1 MAHGIAPAQAASKP
15 PLIVPGVARGAEHG
29 ARQCTGAILYE
40 EIALAANERPNW
52 RSGRHG
58 LLSAD
63 PRALPGFLA
72 HPRRMST
79 PGGRMDSI
87 HVGGSLRAVLCPC
100 SRATRRP
107 SGVTSAALRWPSG
120 AGGSGRLR
128 TGGLGHARRVAW
140 TGLRAA
146 GGAIRSSLVQAE
158 AGMGR
163 LLARE
168 RTGAAGVQ
176 QQQRQQELQH
186 DGPMLVEQLEHGDDE
201 DGVPQQ
207 SAREESGSGS
217 GRVDGEDERGT
228 RAGMR
233 GDRGL
238 AQRKICMHAGGFR
251 G

>member
-1 MAHGIAPAQAASKP
+1 MTAPMTAVEVVAVVTLVAA
-15 PLIVPGVARGAEHG
+15 V
-29 ARQCTGAILYE
+29 
-40 EIALAANERPNW
+40 
-52 RSGRHG
+52 
-58 LLSAD
+58 
-63 PRALPGFLA
+63 
-72 HPRRMST
+72 
-79 PGGRMDSI
+79 
-87 HVGGSLRAVLCPC
+87 
-100 SRATRRP
+100 
-107 SGVTSAALRWPSG
+107 
-120 AGGSGRLR
+120 
-128 TGGLGHARRVAW
+128 RV
-140 TGLRAA
+140 
-146 GGAIRSSLVQAE
+146 
-158 AGMGR
+158 
-163 LLARE
+163 
-168 RTGAAGVQ
+168 AGVQ